1 MTETDIH
8 AIGEMICDYVRTPRD
23 KAEIV
28 RHLVDMG
35 VHPTVASNAVPW
47 AAGKGLIAM
56 APGSKGNKWTT
67 RSNARRIQDQ
77 DPQEAEE

>member
-47 AAGKGLIAM
+47 AAGRGLIAM
-56 APGSKGNKWTT
+56 APGTSAQRWTT
-67 RSNARRIQDQ
+67 KARAKQAMQGGD
-77 DPQEAEE
+77 DDAQE

>member
-35 VHPTVASNAVPW
+35 INPTVASNAVPW

-56 APGSKGNKWTT
+56 APGSKGSKWTT
-67 RSNARRIQDQ
+67 RAEARRIQDT
-77 DPQEAEE
+77 QEAEE